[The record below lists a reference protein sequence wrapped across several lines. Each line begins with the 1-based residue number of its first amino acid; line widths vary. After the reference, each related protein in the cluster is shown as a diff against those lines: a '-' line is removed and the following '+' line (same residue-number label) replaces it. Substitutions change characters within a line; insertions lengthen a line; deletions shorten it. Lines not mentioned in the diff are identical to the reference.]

1 MFDQIG
7 PFRLDKAK
15 TTMKYGHYYKA
26 LLDVPFSREKRYVR
40 VWLPEDYDFSNDQKR
55 FPVIYFSD
63 GQNLVNQKLCAFGC
77 WKLDLVAHDLLVNKD
92 LSFIAV
98 GIDSPKDSLV
108 RFNELNPPYPPE
120 KVKEGHPYGD
130 QFVNYIAE
138 TLKPLIDQ
146 YFFTSKRKE
155 DVAIG
160 GSSMGGIM
168 AFYAGVTRHD
178 TFGFALDF
186 SPAFFLYNK
195 KTWSSLLDT
204 FNISAE
210 DKVKH
215 FFYVGGKDFEKR
227 FLNPTKET
235 YCYLKS
241 KGFNEKQIA
250 LLVDLNEIHHEDA
263 WHKHLKEALLFWLK
277 A

>member
-1 MFDQIG
+1 MFNQIG
-7 PFRLDKAK
+7 PFVLDKTK

-26 LLDVPFSREKRYVR
+26 LLDVPFSKEKRHVR
-40 VWLPEDYDFSNDQKR
+40 VWLPEDYNFSNEQKR

-77 WKLDLVAHDLLVNKD
+77 WKLDLVAHDLLNNNG

-130 QFVNYIAE
+130 QFVNYIADI
-138 TLKPLIDQ
+138 LKPLIDQ
-146 YFFTSKRKE
+146 YFYTSKEKI
-155 DVAIG
+155 DTAIG

-168 AFYAGVTRHD
+168 AFYAAATRHD

-195 KTWSSLLDT
+195 KTWSSLLDS
-204 FNISAE
+204 FNISAN
-210 DKVKH
+210 DNVKH
-215 FFYVGGKDFEKR
+215 FLYVGGKDFEKR

-235 YCYLKS
+235 YRYLKS
-241 KGFNEKQIA
+241 KGFNEKQVA
-250 LLVDLNEIHHEDA
+250 LSIDLEEMHHEDA
-263 WHKHLKEALLFWLK
+263 WHKHLKEALLFWLGK
-277 A
+277 

>member
-1 MFDQIG
+1 MFNQIG
-7 PFRLDKAK
+7 PFVLDKTK

-26 LLDVPFSREKRYVR
+26 LLDVPFSKEKRYVR
-40 VWLPEDYDFSNDQKR
+40 VWLPEDYDFSNEQKR

-77 WKLDLVAHDLLVNKD
+77 WKLDLVAHDLLVNQG

-130 QFVNYIAE
+130 QFVNYIADI
-138 TLKPLIDQ
+138 LKPLIDQ
-146 YFFTSKRKE
+146 YFYTSKEKT
-155 DVAIG
+155 DTAIG

-195 KTWSSLLDT
+195 KTWSSLLDS
-204 FNISAE
+204 FNISAN
-210 DKVKH
+210 DIVKH
-215 FFYVGGKDFEKR
+215 FLYVGGKDFEKR

-235 YCYLKS
+235 YHYLKS

-250 LLVDLNEIHHEDA
+250 LSIDLNEIHHEDA
-263 WHKHLKEALLFWLK
+263 WHKHLKEALLFWLE
-277 A
+277 

>member
-1 MFDQIG
+1 MFNQIG
-7 PFRLDKAK
+7 PFVLDKTK

-26 LLDVPFSREKRYVR
+26 LLDVPFSKEKRYIR
-40 VWLPEDYDFSNDQKR
+40 VWLPEDYDFSNEQKR
-55 FPVIYFSD
+55 FPVIYSSD

-77 WKLDLVAHDLLVNKD
+77 WKLDLVAHDLLNNNG

-120 KVKEGHPYGD
+120 KVKEGYPYGY
-130 QFVNYIAE
+130 QFVNYIADI
-138 TLKPLIDQ
+138 LKPLIDQ
-146 YFFTSKRKE
+146 YFYTSKEKT
-155 DVAIG
+155 DTAIG

-168 AFYAGVTRHD
+168 AFYAGATRHD

-195 KTWSSLLDT
+195 KTWSSLLDS
-204 FNISAE
+204 FNISAN
-210 DKVKH
+210 DNVKH
-215 FFYVGGKDFEKR
+215 FLYVGGKDFEKR

-235 YCYLKS
+235 YRYLKS
-241 KGFNEKQIA
+241 KGFNEKQVA
-250 LLVDLNEIHHEDA
+250 LSIDLEEMHHEDA
-263 WHKHLKEALLFWLK
+263 WHKHLKEALLFWLDK
-277 A
+277 

>member
-1 MFDQIG
+1 MHNQIG
-7 PFRLDKAK
+7 PFLLDKAK

-26 LLDVPFSREKRYVR
+26 LLDVPFSKEKRHVR
-40 VWLPEDYDFSNDQKR
+40 VWLPEDYDFSNEQKR

-77 WKLDLVAHDLLVNKD
+77 WKLDLVAHDLLINKG

-108 RFNELNPPYPPE
+108 RFNELNPPYSPE
-120 KVKEGHPYGD
+120 RVKEGQPYGD
-130 QFVNYIAE
+130 QFVNYIAD

-168 AFYAGVTRHD
+168 AFYAGVSRYD
-178 TFGFALDF
+178 TFGFALNF
-186 SPAFFLYNK
+186 SPAFFLYHK
-195 KTWSSLLDT
+195 KTWSSLLES
-204 FNISAE
+204 FNTSA
-210 DKVKH
+210 DKQVKH

-235 YCYLKS
+235 YHYLKN
-241 KGFNEKQIA
+241 KGFNEKQTA
-250 LLVDLNEIHHEDA
+250 LSIDLKEIHHEDA
-263 WHKHLKEALLFWLK
+263 WHKHLKEALLFWLEP
-277 A
+277 

>member
-7 PFRLDKAK
+7 PFILDKAK

-55 FPVIYFSD
+55 FPAIYFSD

-77 WKLDLVAHDLLVNKD
+77 WKLDLVAHDLLINNG

-98 GIDSPKDSLV
+98 GIDSPKESLV

-168 AFYAGVTRHD
+168 AFYAGVTRSD

-195 KTWSSLLDT
+195 KTWSSLLDS
-204 FNISAE
+204 FNISAS
-210 DKVKH
+210 DQVKH

-235 YCYLKS
+235 YRYLKS
-241 KGFNEKQIA
+241 KGFKEKQIS
-250 LLVDLNEIHHEDA
+250 LLIDLNEIHHEDA
-263 WHKHLKEALLFWLK
+263 WHKHLKEGLLFWLE
-277 A
+277 

>member
-1 MFDQIG
+1 MLDQIG
-7 PFRLDKAK
+7 PFILDKAK

-26 LLDVPFSREKRYVR
+26 LLDVPFSKEKRYIR
-40 VWLPEDYDFSNDQKR
+40 VWLPEDYDFSNNQKR

-77 WKLDLVAHDLLVNKD
+77 WKLDLVAHDLLINNG

-108 RFNELNPPYPPE
+108 RFNELNPPYQPE
-120 KVKEGHPYGD
+120 KVKDGHPYGD
-130 QFVNYIAE
+130 QFVNYIAD
-138 TLKPLIDQ
+138 TLKPVIDH
-146 YFFTSKRKE
+146 YFYTSKRKE

-168 AFYAGVTRHD
+168 AFYAGVTRSD

-195 KTWSSLLDT
+195 KTWSSLLDS
-204 FNISAE
+204 FNISVN
-210 DKVKH
+210 DNVKH
-215 FFYVGGKDFEKR
+215 FLYVGGKDFEKR

-235 YCYLKS
+235 YRYFTNQ
-241 KGFNEKQIA
+241 GFNEKQVA
-250 LLVDLNEIHHEDA
+250 LSIDLEEMHHEDA
-263 WHKHLKEALLFWLK
+263 WHKHLKEALLFWLDK
-277 A
+277 

>member
-1 MFDQIG
+1 MFNQIG
-7 PFRLDKAK
+7 PFVLDKTK

-26 LLDVPFSREKRYVR
+26 LLDVPFSKEKRYVR

-77 WKLDLVAHDLLVNKD
+77 WKLDLVAHDLLVNQG

-108 RFNELNPPYPPE
+108 RFNELNPPYQPE
-120 KVKEGHPYGD
+120 KVKDGHPYGD
-130 QFVNYIAE
+130 QFVNYIADI
-138 TLKPLIDQ
+138 LKPLIDQ
-146 YFFTSKRKE
+146 YFYTSKEKT
-155 DVAIG
+155 DTAIG

-168 AFYAGVTRHD
+168 AFYAGVTRYD

-195 KTWSSLLDT
+195 KTWSSLLDS
-204 FNISAE
+204 FNISAN
-210 DKVKH
+210 DNVKH
-215 FFYVGGKDFEKR
+215 FLYVGGKDFEKR

-235 YCYLKS
+235 YRYLKS

-250 LLVDLNEIHHEDA
+250 LLIDLNEIHHEDA
-263 WHKHLKEALLFWLK
+263 WHKHLKEALLFWLE
-277 A
+277 